1 MHTKHLL
8 GESLPLLAKGQAI
21 ALRRF
26 LLAVYATGVG
36 NFKHWSTDWCRSP
49 NFPQSLVFGN
59 YAILGVRTGEVSQN
73 TVLRALPSSAIKMR
87 PRSPPFHFE
96 NA

>member
-49 NFPQSLVFGN
+49 NFPQSLVFGKFD
-59 YAILGVRTGEVSQN
+59 
-73 TVLRALPSSAIKMR
+73 PSCRKHRFTNVDHPGRSAQW
-87 PRSPPFHFE
+87 
-96 NA
+96 N